1 MKTAMDNAS
10 RLMKARHAAGV
21 SIFFAKD
28 NHRAD
33 NAASNVL
40 LISKPASWTI
50 SLFA

>member
-1 MKTAMDNAS
+1 MKPAMDNAS
-10 RLMKARHAAGV
+10 GLMKARHVGG
-21 SIFFAKD
+21 SFNLFAKD

-33 NAASNVL
+33 NATSNLL